1 MRERNLP
8 KSVCIIC
15 GQEKP
20 GIEVKEDNVIRAIR
34 WFKRNVTKNEQGNKL
49 VVCRDCYLKYST
61 LRSKYESRQKL
72 YIALGILFVIFS
84 VMVSTNKLVGLGMGI
99 FVFVLLYLIS
109 FLNYIPA
116 LNLPKNPEAKTK
128 NEK

>member
-1 MRERNLP
+1 MRNQP

-49 VVCRDCYLKYST
+49 VVCKDCYVKYSA

-84 VMVSTNKLVGLGMGI
+84 TIVSTNKLVGLGIGI
-99 FVFVLLYLIS
+99 FIFLLLYLIS
-109 FLNYIPA
+109 FLSYIPA
-116 LNLPKNPEAKTK
+116 LNLPKTSEANLKK
-128 NEK
+128 EK